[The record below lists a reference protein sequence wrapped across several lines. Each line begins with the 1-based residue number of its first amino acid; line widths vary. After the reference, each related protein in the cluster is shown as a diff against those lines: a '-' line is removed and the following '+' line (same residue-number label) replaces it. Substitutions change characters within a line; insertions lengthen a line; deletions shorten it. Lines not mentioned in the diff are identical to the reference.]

1 MILKNFKIYS
11 LRDEKVL
18 KEYDFNEYGLNIILG
33 SKSEKGNGAGKSSM
47 VQSMSYLLGSKI
59 PKDFQNRK
67 KLNDLDIMFILTI
80 QKEKDNIYLGR
91 RIKEKNNGFIKI
103 GGGITFNLD
112 NWKSYKDK
120 EYKSEVEILF
130 LKDEPSDSP
139 SFASIR
145 EYIIRDEKEG
155 FANITL
161 LRRNATKAFEILSF
175 LFGINFTAENEI
187 NKLKSDQDEKEK
199 KLKLIESMSDDIT
212 EIRIKEKQISDEVKK
227 FKDIATSVNV
237 KDNLELEK
245 EEYRKVKLELNKTN
259 ESIIKLN
266 NMVEQYQ
273 VTIEDLKENV
283 DKIRELDDVE
293 NFYNQMIGYFPDK
306 IKRNKDEITNY
317 YEFMV
322 NSRGR
327 YFNEKIM
334 EINGLLG
341 ELEKRKI
348 ELEQKIEKR
357 TSALKSTS
365 IVEDINIILDKINEK
380 NQELS
385 DLRYKIEQY
394 SMRETLV
401 EEINNL
407 KEKIIKETYSYN
419 ELFKTFKEKVDNSE
433 NEFNKIVKK
442 TYGEDGILQFE
453 FISGTNKRDTTGRI
467 KIQCSII
474 DENSHGRSY
483 MKINMFDICWLVER
497 IKQKKDL
504 VLLIHDGS
512 YVKPDDKC
520 AKYNLIQYIDDIMST
535 NKRGQYFI
543 TLNRDELNRNDIEKL
558 IDEKKVVAFLGKDN
572 DEDRFMGMRYVD

>member
-1 MILKNFKIYS
+1 MILKNLKIYS
-11 LRDEKVL
+11 IRDEKVI
-18 KEYDFNEYGLNIILG
+18 KEYEFNDYGLNLILG
-33 SKSEKGNGAGKSSM
+33 SKSEKGNGTGKSSM
-47 VQSMSYLLGSKI
+47 VQSISYLLGSKI

-67 KLNDLDIMFILTI
+67 KLNDLDIMLILTI
-80 QKEKDNIYLGR
+80 KKEEEAIYLGR
-91 RIKEKNNGFIKI
+91 RISEKNKGFIKV
-103 GGGITFNLD
+103 GGEISFNLD
-112 NWKSYKDK
+112 NWNIYEDK
-120 EYKSEVEILF
+120 EYKIEVEALF
-130 LKDEPSDSP
+130 LKDESSESP

-161 LRRNATKAFEILSF
+161 LRRNATKGFEILSF
-175 LFGINFTAENEI
+175 LFGINFKAENEI
-187 NKLKSDQDEKEK
+187 NKLKSEQDEKEK

-212 EIRIKEKQISDEVKK
+212 EIRIKEKKIADEVKK
-227 FKDIATSVNV
+227 LKDIATTVNV
-237 KDNLELEK
+237 KENLELEK
-245 EEYRKVKLELNKTN
+245 EEYTKVKLELNKTN
-259 ESIIKLN
+259 ERIIKLN
-266 NMVEQYQ
+266 NIVEQYQ
-273 VTIEDLKENV
+273 VTIDSLKENV

-293 NFYNQMIGYFPDK
+293 KFYNQMIGYFPDK

-327 YFNEKIM
+327 YFNEKIVEM
-334 EINGLLG
+334 NGLLE

-348 ELEQKIEKR
+348 QLEAKIEKR
-357 TSALKSTS
+357 TLALKSTS
-365 IVEDINIILDKINEK
+365 IVEDINVILDKINEK

-385 DLRYKIEQY
+385 DLRYKVEQY

-407 KEKIIKETYSYN
+407 KERIIKETYNYN
-419 ELFKTFKEKVDNSE
+419 ELFKTFKKTIDSSEK
-433 NEFNKIVKK
+433 EFSKIVKQ
-442 TYGEDGILQFE
+442 TYDEDGILQFE
-453 FISGTNKRDTTGRI
+453 FISGTNKRDSTGRI

-497 IKQKKDL
+497 IKQEKDL

-520 AKYNLIQYIDDIMST
+520 AKYNLIKYIDNIMTSM
-535 NKRGQYFI
+535 KRGQYFI
-543 TLNRDELNRNDIEKL
+543 TLNRDELNKNDIEKL
-558 IDEKKVVAFLGKDN
+558 IEENKVVAFLGKDN
-572 DEDRFMGMRYVD
+572 DEDRFMGMKYVD

>member
-1 MILKNFKIYS
+1 MILKSLKIYS
-11 LRDEKVL
+11 IRDERVL
-18 KEYDFNEYGLNIILG
+18 KEYQFNEYGLNIILG

-47 VQSMSYLLGSKI
+47 VQSLNYLLGSKI

-67 KLNDLDIMFILTI
+67 KLNDLDIMLVLTI
-80 QKEKDNIYLGR
+80 EKGEEIVYIGR

-103 GGGITFNLD
+103 GGEISFNLD
-112 NWKSYKDK
+112 NWEPYKDK
-120 EYKSEVEILF
+120 EYKTEIETLF
-130 LKDEPSDSP
+130 LRDEPSDSP

-175 LFGINFTAENEI
+175 LFGINFNAENEI
-187 NKLKSDQDEKEK
+187 NKLKSNQEEKEK

-212 EIRIKEKQISDEVKK
+212 EIRIKEKQISDEVKRL
-227 FKDIATSVNV
+227 KDIATSVNV

-327 YFNEKIM
+327 YFNEKII
-334 EINGLLG
+334 EINGLLD

-348 ELEQKIEKR
+348 ELEQKMEKR

-394 SMRETLV
+394 SMREILV

-407 KEKIIKETYSYN
+407 KEKIIKETYNYN
-419 ELFKTFKEKVDNSE
+419 ELFKTFKEKVGNSE
-433 NEFNKIVKK
+433 NEFNEIVKK

-497 IKQKKDL
+497 IKQGKDL

-520 AKYNLIQYIDDIMST
+520 AKYNLIQYIDNIMSN

-543 TLNRDELNRNDIEKL
+543 TLNREELNVEDIEKL
-558 IDEKKVVAFLGKDN
+558 IEEKKVVAFLGKDN
-572 DEDRFMGMRYVD
+572 DEDRFMGMKYVD

>member
-1 MILKNFKIYS
+1 MILKSLKIYS
-11 LRDEKVL
+11 IRDENVL
-18 KEYDFNEYGLNIILG
+18 KEYKFNEYGLNIILG
-33 SKSEKGNGAGKSSM
+33 SKSEKGNGSGKSSM
-47 VQSMSYLLGSKI
+47 VQSLNYLIGSKI

-67 KLNDLDIMFILTI
+67 KLNDLDIMLVLTI
-80 QKEKDNIYLGR
+80 QKGEDNIYLGR

-103 GGGITFNLD
+103 GGEISFNLD
-112 NWKSYKDK
+112 NWQTYKDK
-120 EYKSEVEILF
+120 EYKNEIETLF

-145 EYIIRDEKEG
+145 EYISRDEKEG
-155 FANITL
+155 FTNITL

-175 LFGINFTAENEI
+175 LFGINFNAENEI
-187 NKLKSDQDEKEK
+187 NKLKSDQEEKERQ
-199 KLKLIESMSDDIT
+199 LKLIESMSDDIT
-212 EIRIKEKQISDEVKK
+212 EIRIREKQISDEVKK
-227 FKDIATSVNV
+227 LKDIATTINV
-237 KDNLELEK
+237 KENLELEK
-245 EEYRKVKLELNKTN
+245 EDYRKVKLELNKTN

-266 NMVEQYQ
+266 NMVEQYKA
-273 VTIEDLKENV
+273 TIEGLKENV
-283 DKIRELDDVE
+283 DKIKELDDVE

-306 IKRNKDEITNY
+306 IKRNKEEITNY

-327 YFNEKIM
+327 YFNEKIQ
-334 EINGLLG
+334 EINKLLD
-341 ELEKRKI
+341 ELESRKI
-348 ELEQKIEKR
+348 ELENKIEKK
-357 TSALKSTS
+357 TTALKSTS
-365 IVEDINIILDKINEK
+365 IVEDINVILDKINEK

-394 SMRETLV
+394 SMREVLV

-407 KEKIIKETYSYN
+407 KEKIIKETYNYN
-419 ELFKTFKEKVDNSE
+419 ELFKTFKEKVANNE
-433 NEFNKIVKK
+433 KEFNEIVKK

-497 IKQKKDL
+497 IKKGKDL

-512 YVKPDDKC
+512 YVKPDDKG
-520 AKYNLIQYIDDIMST
+520 AKCNLIRYIDNVMSS

-543 TLNRDELNRNDIEKL
+543 TLNRDELDVEDIEKF
-558 IDEKKVVAFLGKDN
+558 IEEKKVVAFLGKDN
-572 DEDRFMGMRYVD
+572 DQDRFMGMRYVD

>member
-1 MILKNFKIYS
+1 MILKNLKIYS
-11 LRDEKVL
+11 IRDEKIL
-18 KEYDFNEYGLNIILG
+18 KEYEFNEYGLNVILG
-33 SKSEKGNGAGKSSM
+33 SKSEKGNGSGKSSM
-47 VQSMSYLLGSKI
+47 IQSLNYLLGSKI

-67 KLNDLDIMFILTI
+67 KLNDLNIMFILTI
-80 QKEKDNIYLGR
+80 KKGEDNIYLGR
-91 RIKEKNNGFIKI
+91 IIKEKNNGFIKI
-103 GGGITFNLD
+103 GGEINFNLD
-112 NWKSYKDK
+112 NWKAYKDK
-120 EYKSEVEILF
+120 EYKSEIETLF
-130 LKDEPSDSP
+130 LKDESSDSP

-155 FANITL
+155 FTNITL
-161 LRRNATKAFEILSF
+161 SRRNATKAFEILSF
-175 LFGINFTAENEI
+175 LFGINFNAENEI
-187 NKLKSDQDEKEK
+187 NKLKSEQDEKEK
-199 KLKLIESMSDDIT
+199 KLKFIESMSDDIT
-212 EIRIKEKQISDEVKK
+212 EIRIREKQTSEEVKK
-227 FKDIATSVNV
+227 LKDIATSVNV

-245 EEYRKVKLELNKTN
+245 EEYKKVKLELNKTN

-266 NMVEQYQ
+266 NMVEQYK
-273 VTIEDLKENV
+273 VTIEGLKENV

-306 IKRNKDEITNY
+306 IKRNKDEIINY

-327 YFNEKIM
+327 YFNEKIV
-334 EINGLLG
+334 EINGLLD

-348 ELEQKIEKR
+348 RLEQKVEKR

-365 IVEDINIILDKINEK
+365 IVEDINVILDKINEK

-401 EEINNL
+401 EEINTL
-407 KEKIIKETYSYN
+407 KEKIIKETYNYN
-419 ELFKTFKEKVDNSE
+419 ELFKTFKENISNNE
-433 NEFNKIVKK
+433 NEFNEIVKK
-442 TYGEDGILQFE
+442 TYGEEGILQFE
-453 FISGTNKRDTTGRI
+453 FISGTNKKDTTGRI

-483 MKINMFDICWLVER
+483 MKINMFDICWLVGR
-497 IKQKKDL
+497 IKKAKDL

-512 YVKPDDKC
+512 YVKPDSKS
-520 AKYNLIQYIDDIMST
+520 AKYNLIQYIENIMSS

-543 TLNRDELNRNDIEKL
+543 TLNRDELNTDDIEKL
-558 IDEKKVVAFLGKDN
+558 INEKKVVAFLGKDN
-572 DEDRFMGMRYVD
+572 DEDRFMGMKYVD